1 MDPEKRESLQ
11 HLRDLADDDDF
22 DAGNIPNAPDMVNM
36 DDILDGTTQVE
47 MSHAGGELGG
57 SLEEDLE
64 EDSGDDNDEVRAKK
78 AQDWRTRRDRTERRN
93 IAFLSQMG
101 EMVKA
106 YICMCAEH
114 EMSARPIAEGVQRGT
129 VEEYDLQVVD
139 MFDTTDVSVK
149 LDPRGGG
156 VAPALIL
163 AGLMPCAP
171 WEPTVAIRIRV
182 LEVYRVTHVRCP
194 QLAVQSFVK
203 SLCDIHG
210 VAYRPYLCQ
219 QFSIAYDLYLDI
231 RRRVDERVMKSLGRD
246 SSWRLKHACPA
257 CMHKLEGEDR
267 LIFDMLTTMDGNDS
281 LKRVLRREKS
291 YVHDEGGEPTLAK
304 SSERVDNRDAGDGYI
319 ISRERVDRWAKT
331 RLAAV
336 LPMQTSN
343 LATENPC
350 ADRWKNMV
358 NDVTSKMWGIFDETG
373 VFLALCRHGFVLV
386 LADMIRS
393 GELAKY
399 PLAVVEELLDAFG
412 LNLGAG
418 YDVGC
423 HFGATVANS
432 ELGPLA
438 RENNLKCLV
447 GSFHGH
453 AHNRLCQLKF
463 LATYVEG
470 MGLEDLEGCERFFSR
485 SNGLAKSCRYASRF
499 HRQQEITTYV
509 KHFDSAETYANLSK
523 FLCTNYRQALGILK
537 TEATLVSWMKQEG
550 VKDYAEF
557 HSWLEEETTYLTGLK
572 DAPKTNVETMEME
585 YVQKLINLSASQA
598 KYSIV
603 FAEAK
608 RARGDNASYAPGVPK
623 AELARRHAKER
634 VERDLDSVR
643 ELEGVLDIA
652 ERWTTRSTKW
662 GETTEAI
669 KKRKY
674 QLALDALELLIVE
687 RIFELTKMNQS
698 ETGYKMRK
706 HIAKALQA
714 RSKAVRNAIDRFNAA
729 ACMLSPPMP
738 QISWE
743 QVVDYAFLAD
753 FDLLRDTD
761 AEIRAKPWTRPA
773 YRMAMDRYFKT
784 LRAREEI
791 RRLNVEIPRV
801 ITWIRDENHVLR
813 TRERD
818 LRETDGKTET
828 EIEND
833 VGMAVQIRLY
843 RERRGRFDAQHMR
856 RFWALAKIP
865 GFTGSLVPGFSV
877 ERRAAEREAAAARV
891 ATEGEESGRE
901 ADNEMDVDQRV
912 VDSTMS
918 GWRGGEDDGW
928 EDDDEVHL
936 GRSGDESD
944 EEGEGHQAKEEELSG
959 VLYRISMLG
968 VDGGAK
974 SGDEN

>member
-47 MSHAGGELGG
+47 MSHA
-57 SLEEDLE
+57 E

-101 EMVKA
+101 EMGESV
-106 YICMCAEH
+106 H
-114 EMSARPIAEGVQRGT
+114 LPIAEGVQRGT

-139 MFDTTDVSVK
+139 MFDTRILMSVVPDTTDVSVK

-163 AGLMPCAP
+163 AGFAFWRCN
-171 WEPTVAIRIRV
+171 
-182 LEVYRVTHVRCP
+182 RVTHVRCP

-210 VAYRPYLCQ
+210 
-219 QFSIAYDLYLDI
+219 
-231 RRRVDERVMKSLGRD
+231 SLGRD

-585 YVQKLINLSASQA
+585 A

-901 ADNEMDVDQRV
+901 ATRW
-912 VDSTMS
+912 TWTR
-918 GWRGGEDDGW
+918 GWW
-928 EDDDEVHL
+928 IL
-936 GRSGDESD
+936 
-944 EEGEGHQAKEEELSG
+944 Q
-959 VLYRISMLG
+959 
-968 VDGGAK
+968 
-974 SGDEN
+974 